1 MIKLKDGELID
12 LLQEPFKN
20 DPDSIA
26 ISYALKMAMAQILGY
41 SVRTRLYS
49 DIDNMPEYILDYMA
63 TEMRLA
69 YYEET
74 FEIEKKRELIK
85 NSYLS
90 YMRAGTKGAVED
102 LANRIYGYGTVVEW
116 PDFHDGPGTPGTF
129 DIETDAQL
137 TPDIYEQMV
146 KVIERVK
153 NESSHVRHVSVV
165 REVEA
170 DWKVYFG
177 KALLEQ
183 QTMTDDVVI
192 DNPDEATIQSVY
204 IAMAEQG
211 VVDCFDHM
219 DMPDYTVDIDA
230 GLTSGMAL
238 TAFSRMSIEMGG

>member
-1 MIKLKDGELID
+1 MIKYEDGEFLE
-12 LLQEPFKN
+12 LMPSLFKEKA
-20 DPDSIA
+20 DVAA
-26 ISYALKMAMAQILGY
+26 ISYAFKMAVASLLVDQK
-41 SVRTRLYS
+41 RTYLFS
-49 DIDNMPEYILDYMA
+49 DIDNASEELLDLMA
-63 TEMRLA
+63 LELNA
-69 YYEET
+69 PYYSEDLDIDT
-74 FEIEKKRELIK
+74 KRNLVKKAIIWQSK
-85 NSYLS
+85 
-90 YMRAGTKGAVED
+90 AGTKAAVED
-102 LANRIYGYGTVVEW
+102 LIEILFGMGNVVEW

-170 DWKVYFG
+170 DWKAYFG

>member
-20 DPDSIA
+20 DPDIIA
-26 ISYALKMAMAQILGY
+26 ISYALKMAMIQILGY
-41 SVRTRLYS
+41 SVKTRLYS

-90 YMRAGTKGAVED
+90 YMRAGTKGAVEG

-116 PDFHDGPGTPGTF
+116 PDFPDGPGTPGTF
-129 DIETDAQL
+129 DIKTDAQL

-153 NESSHVRHVSVV
+153 NESSHMRYVSFL
-165 REVEA
+165 RELEMKLVA
-170 DWKVYFG
+170 GFG
-177 KALLEQ
+177 RSVASEQ
-183 QTMTDDVVI
+183 TVTNDVVI
-192 DNPDEATIQSVY
+192 DNPDQTLFMDQYAAV
-204 IAMAEQG
+204 AEDSYFITDE
-211 VVDCFDHM
+211 VLDV
-219 DMPDYTVDIDA
+219 PDYSQDENITRYAAMGIVQHSCQDI
-230 GLTSGMAL
+230 
-238 TAFSRMSIEMGG
+238 GGV